1 MPNRTLHF
9 FRKDLVDSNSKD
21 KDWNQTQKRED
32 VHWTTGGFAMK
43 SCWFRL
49 NQHLNGDFSN
59 DQINKKSN
67 LWL

>member
-32 VHWTTGGFAMK
+32 VHWTTGGFANEILLIPLK
-43 SCWFRL
+43 PTLKW
-49 NQHLNGDFSN
+49 
-59 DQINKKSN
+59 
-67 LWL
+67 